1 MKNSQLIL
9 IKLGKEV
16 LTMEEYVLY
25 WGTDI
30 VEKFTEIFKQG
41 RVIVKVFMSTM
52 MPDSDVTE
60 NLLRCE
66 LS

>member
-1 MKNSQLIL
+1 
-9 IKLGKEV
+9 
-16 LTMEEYVLY
+16 MEEYVLY

-52 MPDSDVTE
+52 MPDSDVAE
-60 NLLRCE
+60 NLLRWAMAEAEC
-66 LS
+66 